1 MTSGKPEAYMCT
13 SHGYNWTCGFR
24 EHFFVYWSSRNR
36 NCLLPSF
43 KKMSVFAVEFSCI
56 NPARYLGSNCE
67 AFSGGVDRHFKQLQK
82 TDAKQLEWTI
92 ELL

>member
-1 MTSGKPEAYMCT
+1 MAIIGHVDSENIYLYIGQAETEIAC
-13 SHGYNWTCGFR
+13 CCQ
-24 EHFFVYWSSRNR
+24 V
-36 NCLLPSF
+36 F
-43 KKMSVFAVEFSCI
+43 KKMSVFAEEFSCI

-82 TDAKQLEWTI
+82 TDAKQIEWPI